1 MKRIISLVLT
11 LCLALSTASLFAGCG
26 EPVDE
31 SKVLRIELSNAGF
44 GIGWADPLIDI
55 FEAEHPGITVEKT
68 FLTKKDNEMVDKAL
82 SGLTDLDIIFPES
95 TGILAKTR
103 EKIKINGENV
113 EPFVELSDIIF
124 EKIPGEDV
132 TIAEKMNEQWFDYQ
146 TTIVGEEE
154 YHYLLPW
161 MQSPIGIVVNLNLY
175 SEAAFGKLPNT
186 TDEMFAFADN
196 VKNSGISPFIHCI
209 DDTYWDVMY
218 DVWMNQYYG
227 VEATRKF
234 YNGYAIDG
242 SARGQRYVPQ
252 MAELYGY
259 YYALE
264 VLDRLVDPVNAYM
277 HEYSSKDFTSV
288 QNFFL
293 EPEKDP
299 KLRDVM
305 FMPNGAWLEREM
317 EANYAKGEVNV
328 EFIKTPVVSAL
339 GSARLGLTAP
349 GKTADEV
356 LSEIITWIDDGK
368 TGAQPTFSATMQN
381 PDTGSVY
388 TVEECLAIVEDAR
401 NITPAFNG
409 YNGAIPA
416 CSNQIPLAKEFLQL
430 MASDRGIEAML
441 KNCGS
446 MPPYKYEFT
455 KENQDDL
462 ELSDFMYSVNV
473 LAQKG
478 YAFAHQDALFTL
490 GGYRLNA
497 TGVSPTAAFRVES
510 TDPIHQTVEDF
521 YGDNIAA
528 TANNWQNYLSFA
540 GLN

>member
-1 MKRIISLVLT
+1 
-11 LCLALSTASLFAGCG
+11 
-26 EPVDE
+26 
-31 SKVLRIELSNAGF
+31 
-44 GIGWADPLIDI
+44 
-55 FEAEHPGITVEKT
+55 
-68 FLTKKDNEMVDKAL
+68 
-82 SGLTDLDIIFPES
+82 
-95 TGILAKTR
+95 
-103 EKIKINGENV
+103 
-113 EPFVELSDIIF
+113 
-124 EKIPGEDV
+124 
-132 TIAEKMNEQWFDYQ
+132 
-146 TTIVGEEE
+146 
-154 YHYLLPW
+154 
-161 MQSPIGIVVNLNLY
+161 
-175 SEAAFGKLPNT
+175 
-186 TDEMFAFADN
+186 
-196 VKNSGISPFIHCI
+196 
-209 DDTYWDVMY
+209 
-218 DVWMNQYYG
+218 MNQYYG

-242 SARGQRYVPQ
+242 LARGQRHVPQ
-252 MAELYGY
+252 MAQLPGY

-264 VLDRLVDPVNAYM
+264 VLDRLVDPVNGYM

-293 EPEKDP
+293 EPNKSGAV
-299 KLRDVM
+299 RDVM

-356 LSEIITWIDDGK
+356 LSEIITWIDGGK

-490 GGYRLNA
+490 GGYSLNV
-497 TGVSPTAAFRVES
+497 TGSSPTAVFGVAS
-510 TDPIHQTVEDF
+510 TDPIHKTVAEF
-521 YGDNIAA
+521 YNANIEA
-528 TANNWQNYLSFA
+528 TENNWQNYLSFA